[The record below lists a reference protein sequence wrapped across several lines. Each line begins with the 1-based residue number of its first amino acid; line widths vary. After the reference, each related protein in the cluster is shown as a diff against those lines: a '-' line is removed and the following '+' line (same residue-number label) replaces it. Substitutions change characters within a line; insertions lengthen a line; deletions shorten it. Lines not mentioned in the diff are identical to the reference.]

1 MKGSCGWLPYRTKTQ
16 VKVSDRI
23 KWGEQERKRER
34 EKESG
39 REEVQTDGS
48 VRQAR
53 PDMHHR
59 LWELGDWG
67 TG

>member
-1 MKGSCGWLPYRTKTQ
+1 MKGSCGWLPNQDQ

-23 KWGEQERKRER
+23 RWATRTKERGEER
-34 EKESG
+34 EEDRQMG
-39 REEVQTDGS
+39 RSD
-48 VRQAR
+48 R

-59 LWELGDWG
+59 LGNWG